1 MLLAEIR
8 VLHGKV
14 FNNDDIRAGLA
25 SHDAAWLGCSCS
37 AAGNLL
43 FPGENRSMLVAMP
56 GRPDADDP
64 GSEGSRCPDIFRQA
78 ASFARESRMAYAT
91 INPYTGETVAT
102 FPDATD
108 AEVRTALDK
117 AHAAFLRWRQTSFAE
132 RGGILQNAADILRR
146 DSDAYARL
154 LTLEMGKLL
163 TEAKAEVE
171 LSARI
176 FEYYVRNAETLLKP
190 EKLPVLDPAEGD
202 AVLVHEPLGVLLAI
216 EPWNFPYYQIA
227 RILAPQLSAGNTLLL
242 KHASNVPQSAAAFEA
257 LMREAGLPEGAFR
270 NLYATRDQINLII
283 NDPRVHGVALTGS
296 EAAGAVVASEAGK
309 ALKKST
315 MELGGADAFVVLAD
329 ADMRK
334 TVDWA
339 VFGRHWNGGQV
350 CVSSKRMIVVDEV
363 YDAFLDGYRKGVAKL
378 VAGDPFDPRTTLAPL
393 SSQKAADDIK
403 EQIRKAVGHGAKAEE
418 VGPPV
423 PNRGAFVQPTLLTEL
438 AESNPARYWE
448 FFGPV
453 SMLFR
458 ARDEDDAV
466 RIANDSPFGL
476 GGSVFT
482 ADPAHGFEV
491 AQRISTGMVFVN
503 HPTKVEADLPFSGI
517 RRSGYGRELL
527 GLGLKEFVNHKL
539 IDVVD
544 IEAPF

>member
-1 MLLAEIR
+1 
-8 VLHGKV
+8 
-14 FNNDDIRAGLA
+14 
-25 SHDAAWLGCSCS
+25 
-37 AAGNLL
+37 
-43 FPGENRSMLVAMP
+43 
-56 GRPDADDP
+56 
-64 GSEGSRCPDIFRQA
+64 
-78 ASFARESRMAYAT
+78 MAYAT
-91 INPYTGETVAT
+91 TNPYTGETVAT

-108 AEVRTALDK
+108 AEVRAALDK
-117 AHAAFLRWRQTSFAE
+117 ADAAFRKWRDTSFAE
-132 RGGILQNAADILRR
+132 RGRILQNAANILRR
-146 DSDAYARL
+146 DSEAFAKL
-154 LTLEMGKLL
+154 LTLEMGKLIA
-163 TEAKAEVE
+163 EAKAEVE
-171 LSARI
+171 LSAKI
-176 FEYYVRNAETLLKP
+176 FEYYVLHAEELLKP

-202 AVLVHEPLGVLLAI
+202 AMLVHEPLGVLLAI

-227 RILAPQLSAGNTLLL
+227 RILAPQLSAGNTLIL
-242 KHASNVPQSAAAFEA
+242 KHASNVPQSAAAFEK
-257 LMREAGLPEGAFR
+257 LMAEAGLPDGAFK
-270 NLYATRDQINLII
+270 NLYATREQINLII

-329 ADMRK
+329 ADMPK

-350 CVSSKRMIVVDEV
+350 CVSSKRMIVVDKV
-363 YDAFLDGYRKGVAKL
+363 YDAFLDAYRKGVAKL
-378 VAGDPFDPRTTLAPL
+378 VAGDPSDPKTTLAPL

-403 EQIRKAVGHGAKAEE
+403 EQIRKAVELGAKAEE

-423 PNRGAFVQPTLLTEL
+423 PSQGAFVQPTILTDVGED
-438 AESNPARYWE
+438 NPARYWE

-458 ARDEDDAV
+458 AKDEEDAV

-482 ADPAHGFEV
+482 SDTKHGVEV
-491 AQRISTGMVFVN
+491 AKRISTGMVFVN
-503 HPTKVEADLPFSGI
+503 HPTKVEADLPFGGV

-544 IEAPF
+544 INAHF